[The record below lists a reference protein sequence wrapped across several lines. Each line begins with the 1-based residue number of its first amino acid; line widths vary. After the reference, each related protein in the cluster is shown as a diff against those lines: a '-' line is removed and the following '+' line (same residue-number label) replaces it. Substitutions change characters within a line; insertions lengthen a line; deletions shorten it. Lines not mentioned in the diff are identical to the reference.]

1 MFKFLLNPS
10 SLHVSFYCSGGT
22 SISLTYA
29 DDAFTRM
36 ITRMMLI
43 DDNEADDDITF
54 SLCFC
59 IPTIDDYDDDITF
72 SLCSCIPNMHHSM
85 VSSADQLATP
95 PDIAS
100 WSS

>member
-1 MFKFLLNPS
+1 
-10 SLHVSFYCSGGT
+10 
-22 SISLTYA
+22 
-29 DDAFTRM
+29 
-36 ITRMMLI
+36 MMVI

-72 SLCSCIPNMHHSM
+72 SLCFCILTMHHSM

-95 PDIAS
+95 PILHHRQHHHHDKDHHHFAMIHT
-100 WSS
+100 W